1 MLERATRDE
10 REKDVVRE
18 AADPRENRLR
28 LLPHR
33 TLSAIYHPLSSDS
46 LGPTNLL
53 CCIFNYSLFVERFS
67 NLDT

>member
-33 TLSAIYHPLSSDS
+33 TLSAIYHYPLTPLDQ
-46 LGPTNLL
+46 LTFL
-53 CCIFNYSLFVERFS
+53 CRIFNYSLFVERFS

>member
-10 REKDVVRE
+10 REKDMVRE
-18 AADPRENRLR
+18 AADPRQNRLR

-46 LGPTNLL
+46 LGPTFL
-53 CCIFNYSLFVERFS
+53 CRIFNYSLFVERFS